1 VIETQTLDRTN
12 TIRDLNDRLRTK
24 GEGGK
29 TVLTRSVAALPPDEL
44 VSVLRGVA
52 AFSAFHQA
60 NDPHG
65 EHDCAIFEA
74 SSHRVLWK
82 VDYYDLDLNHL
93 SEDPADPELT
103 RRVLTIMLAEEY

>member
-1 VIETQTLDRTN
+1 MIDTQTLDRTN

-24 GEGGK
+24 GEGGR
-29 TVLTRSVAALPPDEL
+29 TVLSRGIAALPPDDL

-52 AFSAFHQA
+52 AFSAFDQA
-60 NDPHG
+60 NDPLG

-74 SSHRVLWK
+74 NAYRVLWK
-82 VDYYDLDLNHL
+82 VDYYDLDSQHL

-103 RRVLTIMLAEEY
+103 RRVLIIMLAEEY

>member
-1 VIETQTLDRTN
+1 MIETQTLDRTS
-12 TIRDLNDRLRTK
+12 TIRDLNDRLRAK
-24 GEGGK
+24 GDGGR
-29 TVLTRSVAALPPDEL
+29 TVLSRGIAALPPDDL

-52 AFSAFHQA
+52 AFSAFNQA
-60 NDPHG
+60 NDPSG

-74 SSHRVLWK
+74 SAHRILWK
-82 VDYYDLDLNHL
+82 VDYYDLDLKHL